1 MSTLIALV
9 AVAIYVIFYVTYG
22 KKIRDNVL
30 QSGKAPDAPSKRLS
44 DGVDYVP
51 TSKYV
56 LFGHHFA
63 SIAGAGPI
71 TGPAMAVAWG
81 WLPGLLWIWFGNI
94 FLGAVHDYLSL
105 VASIRYDGRSMQ
117 FVAQDVIGKKAGKT
131 FSWFILFLCVLVV
144 AAFGDIVAGQFAAD
158 GRVFFSFVFFCIAAV
173 ISGFFMY
180 KSKLGLGKGTII
192 GIALIIVAFW
202 LGDMFPVKWAKDV
215 YFLIILVY
223 IILASTLPVNILLQ
237 PRDYLSSFFLYFGLL
252 AGGIAAVISFK
263 ALDAIPVFTSFSA
276 KLIGPAGNLQPSPL
290 WPTIPLII
298 ACGALSGFHA
308 LVSAGTSSKQIKTE
322 PEALF
327 VGYGA
332 MLVEGFLSTLV
343 VISIAGFGALAL
355 GDKLMTTP
363 ALGRFVNSFA
373 KMVSTQ
379 LPFLSMSF
387 MQLFAAVWVSTFA
400 LTTLDTTNRL
410 GRYIIQEMA
419 EPMKEKSPGAY
430 NLFHNKWVASVVI
443 AAIGLFLARS
453 GGYTVLWPAFSG
465 ANQLLASVVML
476 TVAVWVNDK
485 LKAKFV
491 VGTIVP
497 ALILWVTVTAA
508 LIWYEIVIIPVFFI
522 DMAKTSNVVTGVLVG
537 LINLFM
543 LYLSFVMLF
552 GFRKKWAARNATS
565 KA

>member
-9 AVAIYVIFYVTYG
+9 AIAIYVIFYFTYG

-30 QSGKAPDAPSKRLS
+30 QSGKAPEAPSKRLN

-94 FLGAVHDYLSL
+94 FLGAIHDYLSL
-105 VASIRYDGRSMQ
+105 VASVRYDGRSMQ

-158 GRVFFSFVFFCIAAV
+158 GRVFFSFVFFCVAAV
-173 ISGFFMY
+173 IAGYFMY

-192 GIALIIVAFW
+192 GLVLIIAAFW
-202 LGDMFPVKWAKDV
+202 LGDMFPVKWGKDI
-215 YFLIILVY
+215 YFLIIFVY
-223 IILASTLPVNILLQ
+223 IVLASTLPVNLLLQ
-237 PRDYLSSFFLYFGLL
+237 PRDYLSSYFLYFGLL
-252 AGGIAAVISFK
+252 VGSIAAIFSFK
-263 ALDAIPVFTSFSA
+263 ALDAIPAFTSFSA
-276 KLIGPAGNLQPSPL
+276 KLIGPAGNLQPSPF
-290 WPTIPLII
+290 WPTVPLII
-298 ACGALSGFHA
+298 ACGALSGFHS
-308 LVSAGTSSKQIKTE
+308 LVSAGTSSKQLKTE
-322 PEALF
+322 TDGLF

-332 MLVEGFLSTLV
+332 MLVEGFLATLV
-343 VISIAGFGALAL
+343 VISIAGFGGLAL

-379 LPFLSMSF
+379 IPFLSMSF
-387 MQLFAAVWVSTFA
+387 MQLFSAVWVSTFA

-410 GRYIIQEMA
+410 GRYIMQEMA
-419 EPMKEKSPGAY
+419 EPLKEKSPGVY
-430 NLFHNKWVASVVI
+430 NIFHNKWVASLLI
-443 AAIGLFLARS
+443 AFIGLFLARS
-453 GGYTVLWPAFSG
+453 GGYTVIWPAFSG

-476 TVAVWVNDK
+476 TVAVWVNEK

-491 VGTIVP
+491 IATVLP
-497 ALILWVTVTAA
+497 ALLLWITVVAA

-522 DMAKTSNVVTGVLVG
+522 DMAKTTNVITGVVVG

-552 GFRKKWAARNATS
+552 GFRKKWAERKATA

>member
-9 AVAIYVIFYVTYG
+9 AIAIYVIFYFTYG

-30 QSGKAPDAPSKRLS
+30 QSGKAPDAPSKRLN

-94 FLGAVHDYLSL
+94 FLGAIHDYLSL

-131 FSWFILFLCVLVV
+131 FSWFILFLCILVV

-158 GRVFFSFVFFCIAAV
+158 GRVFFSFVFFCVAAV
-173 ISGFFMY
+173 ISGYFMY

-192 GIALIIVAFW
+192 GIVLIIVAFW
-202 LGDMFPVKWAKDV
+202 LGDMMAVKWAKDV

-223 IILASTLPVNILLQ
+223 IILASTLPVNLLLQ

-252 AGGIAAVISFK
+252 VGGISAIISFK
-263 ALDAIPVFTSFSA
+263 ALDAIPIFTSFSA

-332 MLVEGFLSTLV
+332 MLVEGFLATLV

-355 GDKLMTTP
+355 GDKLMSTP

-373 KMVSTQ
+373 KMVSSQ
-379 LPFLSMSF
+379 LPFLSMDF
-387 MQLFAAVWVSTFA
+387 MRLFAAVWVSTFA

-419 EPMKEKSPGAY
+419 EPLKDKSPGAY
-430 NLFHNKWVASVVI
+430 NVFHNKWLASIVI
-443 AAIGLFLARS
+443 AFVGLFLARS

-476 TVAVWVNDK
+476 TVAVWVNQK

-491 VGTIVP
+491 IATVVP
-497 ALILWVTVTAA
+497 ALILWVTVVAA

-522 DMAKTSNVVTGVLVG
+522 DMAKTTNVITGVAVG

-552 GFRKKWAARNATS
+552 GFRKKWAERNAS
-565 KA
+565 AKA

>member
-9 AVAIYVIFYVTYG
+9 AIAIYVIFYFTYG

-30 QSGKAPDAPSKRLS
+30 QSGKAPEAPSKRLN

-94 FLGAVHDYLSL
+94 FLGAIHDYLSL
-105 VASIRYDGRSMQ
+105 VASVRYDGRSMQ

-158 GRVFFSFVFFCIAAV
+158 GRVFFSFVFFCVAAV
-173 ISGFFMY
+173 IAGYFML

-192 GIALIIVAFW
+192 GLVLIIAAFW
-202 LGDMFPVKWAKDV
+202 LGDMFPVKWGKDI
-215 YFLIILVY
+215 YFLIIFVY
-223 IILASTLPVNILLQ
+223 IVLASTLPVNLLLQ
-237 PRDYLSSFFLYFGLL
+237 PRDYLSSYFLYFGLL
-252 AGGIAAVISFK
+252 VGSIAAIFSFK
-263 ALDAIPVFTSFSA
+263 ALDAIPAFTSFSA
-276 KLIGPAGNLQPSPL
+276 KLIGPAGNLQPSPF
-290 WPTIPLII
+290 WPTVPLII
-298 ACGALSGFHA
+298 ACGALSGFHS
-308 LVSAGTSSKQIKTE
+308 LVSAGTSSKQLKTE
-322 PEALF
+322 TDGLF

-332 MLVEGFLSTLV
+332 MLVEGFLATLV
-343 VISIAGFGALAL
+343 VISIAGFGGLAL

-379 LPFLSMSF
+379 IPFLSMSF
-387 MQLFAAVWVSTFA
+387 MQLFSAVWVSTFA

-410 GRYIIQEMA
+410 GRYIMQEMA
-419 EPMKEKSPGAY
+419 EPLKEKSPGVY
-430 NLFHNKWVASVVI
+430 NIFHNKWVASLLI
-443 AAIGLFLARS
+443 AFIGLFLARS
-453 GGYTVLWPAFSG
+453 GGYTVIWPAFSG

-476 TVAVWVNDK
+476 TVAVWVNEK

-491 VGTIVP
+491 IATVLP
-497 ALILWVTVTAA
+497 ALLPWGTVVAA
-508 LIWYEIVIIPVFFI
+508 LLWYEIVIIPVFFI
-522 DMAKTSNVVTGVLVG
+522 DMAKTTNVITGVVVG

-552 GFRKKWAARNATS
+552 GFRKKWAERKATA

>member
-9 AVAIYVIFYVTYG
+9 AIAIYVIFYFTYG

-30 QSGKAPDAPSKRLS
+30 QSGKAPEAPSKRLN

-94 FLGAVHDYLSL
+94 FLGAIHDYLSL
-105 VASIRYDGRSMQ
+105 VASVRYDGRSMQ

-158 GRVFFSFVFFCIAAV
+158 GRVFFSFVFFCVAAV
-173 ISGFFMY
+173 IAGYFMY

-192 GIALIIVAFW
+192 GLVLIIAAFW
-202 LGDMFPVKWAKDV
+202 LGDMFPVKWGKDI
-215 YFLIILVY
+215 YFLIIFVY
-223 IILASTLPVNILLQ
+223 IVLASTLPVNLLLQ
-237 PRDYLSSFFLYFGLL
+237 PRDYLSSYFLYFGLL
-252 AGGIAAVISFK
+252 VGSIAAIFSFK
-263 ALDAIPVFTSFSA
+263 ALDAIPAFTSFSA
-276 KLIGPAGNLQPSPL
+276 KLIGPAGNLQPSPF
-290 WPTIPLII
+290 WPTVPLII
-298 ACGALSGFHA
+298 ACGALSGFHS
-308 LVSAGTSSKQIKTE
+308 LVSAGTSSKQLKTE
-322 PEALF
+322 TDGLF

-332 MLVEGFLSTLV
+332 MLVEGFLATLV
-343 VISIAGFGALAL
+343 VISIAGFGGLAL

-379 LPFLSMSF
+379 IPFLSMSF
-387 MQLFAAVWVSTFA
+387 MQLFSAVWVSTFA

-410 GRYIIQEMA
+410 GRYIMQEMA
-419 EPMKEKSPGAY
+419 EPLKEKSPGVY
-430 NLFHNKWVASVVI
+430 NIFHNKWVASLLI
-443 AAIGLFLARS
+443 AFIGLFLARS
-453 GGYTVLWPAFSG
+453 GGYTVIWPAFSG
-465 ANQLLASVVML
+465 AQ
-476 TVAVWVNDK
+476 
-485 LKAKFV
+485 
-491 VGTIVP
+491 P
-497 ALILWVTVTAA
+497 A
-508 LIWYEIVIIPVFFI
+508 F
-522 DMAKTSNVVTGVLVG
+522 
-537 LINLFM
+537 
-543 LYLSFVMLF
+543 
-552 GFRKKWAARNATS
+552 
-565 KA
+565 

>member
-9 AVAIYVIFYVTYG
+9 AIAIYVIFYFTYG

-30 QSGKAPDAPSKRLS
+30 QSGKAPEAPSKRLN

-94 FLGAVHDYLSL
+94 FLGAIHDYLSL
-105 VASIRYDGRSMQ
+105 VASVRYDGRSMQ

-158 GRVFFSFVFFCIAAV
+158 GRVFFSFVFFCVAAV
-173 ISGFFMY
+173 IAGYFMY

-192 GIALIIVAFW
+192 GLVLIIAAFW
-202 LGDMFPVKWAKDV
+202 LGDMFPVKWGKDI
-215 YFLIILVY
+215 YFLIIFVY
-223 IILASTLPVNILLQ
+223 IVLASTLPVNLLLQ
-237 PRDYLSSFFLYFGLL
+237 PRDYLSSYFLYFGLL
-252 AGGIAAVISFK
+252 VGSIAAIFSFK
-263 ALDAIPVFTSFSA
+263 ALDAIPAFTSFSA
-276 KLIGPAGNLQPSPL
+276 KLIGPAGNLQPSPF
-290 WPTIPLII
+290 WPTVPLII
-298 ACGALSGFHA
+298 ACGALSGFHS
-308 LVSAGTSSKQIKTE
+308 LVSAGTSSKQLKTE
-322 PEALF
+322 TDGLF

-332 MLVEGFLSTLV
+332 MLVEGFLATLV
-343 VISIAGFGALAL
+343 VISIAGFGGLAL

-379 LPFLSMSF
+379 IPFLSMSF
-387 MQLFAAVWVSTFA
+387 MQLFSAVWVSTFA

-410 GRYIIQEMA
+410 GRYIMQEMA
-419 EPMKEKSPGAY
+419 EPLKEKSPGVY
-430 NLFHNKWVASVVI
+430 NIFHNKWVASLLI
-443 AAIGLFLARS
+443 AFVGLFLARS
-453 GGYTVLWPAFSG
+453 GGYTVIWPAFSG

-476 TVAVWVNDK
+476 TVAVWVNEK

-491 VGTIVP
+491 IATVLP
-497 ALILWVTVTAA
+497 ALLLWITVVAA

-522 DMAKTSNVVTGVLVG
+522 DMAKTTNVITGVVVG
-537 LINLFM
+537 VINLFM

-552 GFRKKWAARNATS
+552 GFKKKWAERNAAA